1 MGGIN
6 GQFRY
11 KEKIPLPYDVQG
23 YIFFYCKRY
32 KHLTSAEQKK
42 IRECCQEVAGQYH
55 TAVLKFVT
63 SNMGAETI
71 CRKYYLGQST
81 LERCVQRFYIAIA
94 ETIIK

>member
-1 MGGIN
+1 MGSIN

-32 KHLTSAEQKK
+32 KKLTAHEQHMINK
-42 IRECCQEVAGQYH
+42 ICHDVSGQYH

-63 SNMGAETI
+63 TNQGAETI
-71 CRKYYLGQST
+71 CRKYYIGLST
-81 LERCVQRFYIAIA
+81 LEKYVKAFYIELAEAIL
-94 ETIIK
+94 